1 MLSVRGLD
9 AFYGGAQVLFGVDLE
24 VPKGGAVALL
34 GRNGSGKST
43 TMKALMGLVRTRA
56 SAIEL
61 DGGSLLGLPPY
72 RICRAGLGYVPEERR
87 IFTDLTVGDNLAV
100 AARPARDGLP
110 PWTVERLMALFPNLD
125 GMRGRR
131 AAHISGGEQQ
141 MLAVARTLM
150 GNPAVLLLDEPA
162 EGLAPRILD
171 QLAEAILDV
180 KAHGLSILLSEQNLG
195 FASRIADHALVM
207 ETGHVAWSGP
217 ISELS
222 ADKSALH
229 RLLSA

>member
-9 AFYGGAQVLFGVDLE
+9 AFYGGAQVLFGVDLV

-56 SAIEL
+56 QAIDL
-61 DGGSLLGLPPY
+61 DDGSLLGLPPY

-87 IFTDLTVGDNLAV
+87 IFTDLTVAENLAV

-110 PWTVERLMALFPNLD
+110 PWTAERLMALFPNLD
-125 GMRGRR
+125 GMRERR

-150 GNPAVLLLDEPA
+150 GNPAMLLLDEPA

>member
-1 MLSVRGLD
+1 
-9 AFYGGAQVLFGVDLE
+9 
-24 VPKGGAVALL
+24 
-34 GRNGSGKST
+34 
-43 TMKALMGLVRTRA
+43 
-56 SAIEL
+56 
-61 DGGSLLGLPPY
+61 
-72 RICRAGLGYVPEERR
+72 
-87 IFTDLTVGDNLAV
+87 
-100 AARPARDGLP
+100 
-110 PWTVERLMALFPNLD
+110 
-125 GMRGRR
+125 
-131 AAHISGGEQQ
+131 
-141 MLAVARTLM
+141 M
-150 GNPAVLLLDEPA
+150 GNPAMLLLDEPA